1 MADYMCNSYSEM
13 DFNARVDVNV
23 DVHVQIDGKLDA
35 VSHLQLRKTRSNNK
49 KKKSMKMVKLT
60 VILEINFYD

>member
-1 MADYMCNSYSEM
+1 MCNSYSEM

-49 KKKSMKMVKLT
+49 KK
-60 VILEINFYD
+60 INENDKIDCDFGN